1 MSDLVRSQ
9 EMPTASGSINGTV
22 VAASGDTGGASGLPT
37 IPGYD
42 LLGNLGA
49 GAMGEVFLARS
60 QATGQEVA
68 LKLVTRT
75 LMDRPDLLKR
85 FEREVKILS
94 TLRHPNIAGAIG
106 SGRCDGRLFLAM
118 EYVRGPTLASLLK
131 VAGAFT
137 EIDALRITM
146 QVAQALD
153 YAWQKSGL
161 IHRDIKPAN
170 LLAVPEADGGEG
182 ERVKIIDYGLAR
194 SAVEEDLSMTMT
206 GMIMGTPNY
215 MSPEQVRGEKNLGP
229 QADMYA
235 LGCTMFHMLTG
246 KLPYTANAPA
256 QVMAAHLK
264 DPIPDPGALVPSL
277 TAATRHL
284 VMTCMAKDPG
294 KRYASYAP
302 LVTACETAMRTISLR
317 DTTSIRLLR
326 RPLVL
331 SRPTN
336 RPIPPKGKDAP
347 AANAF
352 DKFETARLHRHVKES
367 DQKPGDPYK
376 PSTDR
381 YPTPNPENAPKPTN
395 MRAGSATAALAKA
408 ATERF
413 QRTKSTTAIHRKGQQ
428 GQQPGTGRQEYTAG
442 GTSTAGTQIPI
453 PQSPG
458 ATRLPIQ
465 PISEPPPE
473 RHIMAWLVVALT
485 VAGFVIAA
493 VLVL

>member
-1 MSDLVRSQ
+1 MSDLVSSQ
-9 EMPTASGSINGTV
+9 DMPTAPGNIDETV
-22 VAASGDTGGASGLPT
+22 ISELGDAADADGLPI

-49 GAMGEVFLARS
+49 GAMGEVFHARS

-94 TLRHPNIAGAIG
+94 TLRHANIACAIG

-170 LLAVPEADGGEG
+170 LLAVPEADGAEG

-194 SAVEEDLSMTMT
+194 SAVEEDMSMTMT
-206 GMIMGTPNY
+206 GMVMGTPNY

-229 QADMYA
+229 PSDMYA
-235 LGCTMFHMLTG
+235 LGCTLFHMLTG
-246 KLPYTANAPA
+246 KLPFTANTPA

-264 DPIPDPGALVPSL
+264 EAVPDPGAVVPSL

-294 KRYASYAP
+294 KRYATYAP
-302 LVTACETAMRTISLR
+302 LVTACEAAMRTISLR

-336 RPIPPKGKDAP
+336 RPIQPKEKDAP
-347 AANAF
+347 ATNAF
-352 DKFETARLHRHVKES
+352 EKFETSRFQRNAKAN
-367 DQKPGDPYK
+367 DKYK

-381 YPTPNPENAPKPTN
+381 YPTPNPDDAPKPTA

-408 ATERF
+408 ASERI
-413 QRTKSTTAIHRKGQQ
+413 QRVRATTSIHRKGKS
-428 GQQPGTGRQEYTAG
+428 GQQPGTGRQEYSSG

-453 PQSPG
+453 PQSP
-458 ATRLPIQ
+458 ATVRLPVQ
-465 PISEPPPE
+465 QISEPPPE
-473 RHIMAWLVVALT
+473 RHLIAWLVVALT
-485 VAGFVIAA
+485 IAGFVAA
-493 VLVL
+493 AALVL